1 MLSRAIT
8 PKRRGRRPLTAIAVV
23 TVIVGLLAVAGTA
36 LAVHDDTFQLDGNT
50 KIGHTDEAIPG
61 NQTIDWDSLFD
72 ADGNNIAGFF
82 DPDADP
88 GFTSGD
94 FVEDFSVKPTRN
106 GAASTCVLDGT
117 GNFFCTADP
126 TTYATGSKDILDIPD
141 WQCNKDNN
149 VNSKIDIMN
158 AYAASYVAP
167 DGDKLMYFG
176 LEKNKDNG
184 NNNVAF
190 WFLKDKDVNCV
201 SPSGGAVDFTG
212 AHTDGDVLVVSA
224 FTNGGGVSN
233 IDAYRWD
240 GDDACID
247 NPDEGGD
254 ADCDGLPVGSGG
266 DCKDAPLLDDICAT
280 TNSGPKEDNDDITT
294 EWRTADATLGVGNT
308 VVVTDFFE
316 GGINLTK
323 VLEGDTCFNT
333 FLADTRSSQELT
345 ATLFDFARGQLGG
358 CTSDTETTPSTTEE
372 DIPVDPNSAIVT
384 VHDSA
389 EITVTGI
396 DTFDGTVTFFI
407 CGPMAADST
416 DLCDSGGVEL
426 NTEDVT
432 ANGTFLSD
440 DVDLTAAGR
449 YCFRADFSGD
459 EAAGVPPSSDSA
471 ETECLLINPAQPVLD
486 TDAGA
491 VGSDDPP
498 VPFGQP
504 VTDTATLTGTAH
516 KPGTDGDGDGSINP
530 TADGGDADG
539 TITFWLYK
547 ADCTNLATS
556 DDPNEENP
564 QTVSVTGDGT
574 YGPVSFTPDEPGT
587 YYWVASYDGDL
598 PNTLGD
604 DHNTGC
610 TDDADEAVTV
620 QQIPTSLMTKQDWI
634 PNDTVTVTADEG
646 NLGADG
652 TVLFELFTTADCSDG
667 LVYSEEVDI
676 TGGAPTEEVSTSND
690 GGATGYRITTD
701 YDDPADST
709 VGLHSWRVTY
719 TPNAND
725 TAHLGSS
732 STCSAE
738 HFDITYTNDPG
749 PTTP

>member
-1 MLSRAIT
+1 MLT
-8 PKRRGRRPLTAIAVV
+8 
-23 TVIVGLLAVAGTA
+23 IVSGLLITAGTV
-36 LAVHDDTFQLDGNT
+36 LAVHDETFQLDGNT
-50 KIGHTDEAIPG
+50 TPVVGVGAEEEAIPDPAV
-61 NQTIDWDSLFD
+61 QTLDWNSLFTSSG
-72 ADGNNIAGFF
+72 ANEAGVF

-94 FVEDFSVKPTRN
+94 LVEDFSVKPTRN
-106 GAASTCVLDGT
+106 GNASTCVLDGP
-117 GNFFCTADP
+117 GNFFCSVDASTF
-126 TTYATGSKDILDIPD
+126 ATGSKDILDIPD

-176 LEKNKDNG
+176 LDKNKDNG

-190 WFLKDKDVNCV
+190 WFLKDKDVSCA
-201 SPSGGAVDFTG
+201 SPGGGAVDFSG
-212 AHTDGDVLVVSA
+212 EHRDGDVLVVSA

-247 NPDEGGD
+247 NPDLGTPD
-254 ADCDGLPVGSGG
+254 PAADCDGEPVSSGG
-266 DCKDAPLLDDICAT
+266 DCKDAPTEDDICAT
-280 TNSGPKEDNDDITT
+280 TNSGPKEDNDNITT
-294 EWRTADATLGVGNT
+294 KWRTSDATLGVGHT

-316 GGINLTK
+316 GGINLTN

-372 DIPVDPNSAIVT
+372 DIPVDPADAIVT

-389 EITVTGI
+389 DITVTGI
-396 DTFDGTVTFFI
+396 DTFAGTVTFFI
-407 CGPMAADST
+407 CGPFEADAD
-416 DLCDSGGVEL
+416 DLCDTGGVEL

-459 EAAGVPPSSDSA
+459 EDAGVPPSSDSA
-471 ETECLLINPAQPVLD
+471 ETECLVINPAQPTLD
-486 TDAGA
+486 TDAGEE
-491 VGSDDPP
+491 GPDDPP
-498 VPFGQP
+498 VAFGQP
-504 VTDTATLTGTAH
+504 VTDTASLVGTAH

-530 TADGGDADG
+530 SADGGDAGG
-539 TITFWLYK
+539 TITFTLYK
-547 ADCTNLATS
+547 ADCETLATGTG
-556 DDPNEENP
+556 DNP
-564 QTVSVTGDGT
+564 QTASVTGDGS
-574 YGPVSFTPDEPGT
+574 YGPVSFTPDEPGI
-587 YYWVASYDGDL
+587 YHWVASYDGDP
-598 PNTLGD
+598 PNTLSD
-604 DHNTGC
+604 DHNTAC
-610 TDDADEAVTV
+610 DDSDETVTI
-620 QQIPTSLMTKQDWI
+620 QQIPTSVKTQQSWI
-634 PNDTVTVTADEG
+634 PNDTATVTAAEG

-652 TVLFELFTTADCSDG
+652 EVLFELFANADCSGDP
-667 LVYSEEVDI
+667 VYEETVDI
-676 TGGAPTEEVSTSND
+676 TGGTPFEEVGTSNV
-690 GGATGYRITTD
+690 GGANGYEITTD

-709 VGLHSWRVTY
+709 VGLHSWQVTY

-749 PTTP
+749 PQPTPTPTPTP